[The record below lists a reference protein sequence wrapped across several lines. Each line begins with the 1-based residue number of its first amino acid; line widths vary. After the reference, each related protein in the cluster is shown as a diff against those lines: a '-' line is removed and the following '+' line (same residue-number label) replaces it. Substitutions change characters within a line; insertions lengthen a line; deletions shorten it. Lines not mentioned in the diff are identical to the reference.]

1 MKKLPTI
8 SLLGFLAPECVRTW
22 VLPFNMK
29 SDTSIFIHEAGK
41 GEGPATHSYCIWIY
55 HLCPGDPHW
64 NGETSS
70 YHPGPS
76 WCPQISNRNVS
87 LTLAG
92 FLCNW
97 EVISY
102 GISALRGVCYSRTHS
117 LAGLSPFTCPSRW
130 RLSEFAGFWVRKICQ
145 WKKTTK
151 RISFFSS
158 CHSGCHKTQ
167 LIPVPW
173 KKTWTRKHRGGIWK
187 SWSNCWRWVTQ
198 DAS

>member
-1 MKKLPTI
+1 MPVTPNLCCDETKNQGAYTCLTETIKVIHIKK
-8 SLLGFLAPECVRTW
+8 
-22 VLPFNMK
+22 K
-29 SDTSIFIHEAGK
+29 KSIFIHEAGK
-41 GEGPATHSYCIWIY
+41 GEGPAPLSYCIWIY
-55 HLCPGDPHW
+55 HLGPGDPHW

-102 GISALRGVCYSRTHS
+102 GISRTHS

-130 RLSEFAGFWVRKICQ
+130 WLSEFAGFWVRKICQ

-151 RISFFSS
+151 RISFFSFLS
-158 CHSGCHKTQ
+158 
-167 LIPVPW
+167 LRMP
-173 KKTWTRKHRGGIWK
+173 
-187 SWSNCWRWVTQ
+187 
-198 DAS
+198 